1 MLLFFVGVKM
11 LKKLLTQ
18 LFLDDIIVNISQ
30 KDGRYFV
37 RLKEQGKDAK
47 LRQVDIYGI
56 ESDVILLNM
65 DKYKNQQYVFK
76 GQLGENKRCDYLLLT
91 EIHGKKIMLFIELKS
106 KTFKNSEVIKKF
118 KATECFINYCHDILN
133 KFLNN
138 NSLKEY
144 IKLYVLFY
152 KHNTSKRRTRPKI
165 LKLTCHYSNPEE
177 CFKYSSPSSQFS
189 LSLKKLI
196 QL

>member
-56 ESDVILLNM
+56 ESDVILHRLHN
-65 DKYKNQQYVFK
+65 
-76 GQLGENKRCDYLLLT
+76 
-91 EIHGKKIMLFIELKS
+91 
-106 KTFKNSEVIKKF
+106 
-118 KATECFINYCHDILN
+118 
-133 KFLNN
+133 FLR
-138 NSLKEY
+138 L
-144 IKLYVLFY
+144 
-152 KHNTSKRRTRPKI
+152 
-165 LKLTCHYSNPEE
+165 
-177 CFKYSSPSSQFS
+177 
-189 LSLKKLI
+189 
-196 QL
+196 